1 MNIFLTFD
9 YELYFGE
16 RSGSVQKCI
25 IDPTEMLMKVS
36 EKHGVKL
43 VQFVDVGFLI
53 KLDEFRKQFPTLEN
67 DYELLKN
74 QLHQLV
80 KNGHEIQLHIHPH
93 WEDSFFDGSKWVINI
108 DRYRIHDFDDASIKS
123 IVKRYIDELA
133 KYTDRKKIIA
143 YRAGGW
149 CIQPFEKLK
158 ASLKEND
165 ITIDSSVFKN
175 GFYESQH
182 YSYDF
187 RNTSNKSRWKF
198 ENDPCSE
205 NVEGNFLEIPIASRL
220 NSPLFYWSLFL
231 LGRLDPFNHKPL
243 GDGVPIPSPGLR
255 CKMLTKWTYNTV
267 SVDGYNAVLLNNSL
281 KQYQRKKLNDLV
293 IIGHPKALSRFGLNQ
308 LDKFIAAQKEKHNF
322 TTFGEQ
328 LI

>member
-36 EKHGVKL
+36 EKHGVKI

-143 YRAGGW
+143 Y
-149 CIQPFEKLK
+149 L
-158 ASLKEND
+158 
-165 ITIDSSVFKN
+165 
-175 GFYESQH
+175 
-182 YSYDF
+182 
-187 RNTSNKSRWKF
+187 
-198 ENDPCSE
+198 
-205 NVEGNFLEIPIASRL
+205 
-220 NSPLFYWSLFL
+220 
-231 LGRLDPFNHKPL
+231 
-243 GDGVPIPSPGLR
+243 
-255 CKMLTKWTYNTV
+255 
-267 SVDGYNAVLLNNSL
+267 
-281 KQYQRKKLNDLV
+281 
-293 IIGHPKALSRFGLNQ
+293 
-308 LDKFIAAQKEKHNF
+308 
-322 TTFGEQ
+322 
-328 LI
+328 